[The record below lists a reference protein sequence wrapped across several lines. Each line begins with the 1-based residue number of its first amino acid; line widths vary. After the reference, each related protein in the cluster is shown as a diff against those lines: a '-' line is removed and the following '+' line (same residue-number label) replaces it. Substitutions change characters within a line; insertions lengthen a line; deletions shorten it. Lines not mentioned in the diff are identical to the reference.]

1 MTEPNILNIR
11 RAWRQSAIALVLVG
25 GGFALGAASIATAHG
40 DMGGGMMGGWH
51 HHQHG
56 QRVGMIQR
64 MVHGALD
71 NVGAT
76 TAQEDKVHDIIAKAS
91 TDLDKTA
98 SEQGDEKGGM
108 KKKVLELMKAPT
120 LDRAAF
126 DKLRADKVAEMDA
139 KSKTIENALFEAASQ
154 LSPEQRTKLVA
165 NMEKRMEHHGWGGWH
180 HHDGMDGHD
189 GEHGM
194 REHGGMDGHG
204 PHDGGGAPDHG

>member
-1 MTEPNILNIR
+1 MTDPNISNIR

-40 DMGGGMMGGWH
+40 DMGGGMMDGWH
-51 HHQHG
+51 HHHHG

-76 TAQEDKVHDIIAKAS
+76 TAQEDKVHDILAKAS
-91 TDLDKTA
+91 TDLDKTD

-126 DKLRADKVAEMDA
+126 DKLRADKIAEMDA

-165 NMEKRMEHHGWGGWH
+165 NMEERMEHHGWGGWH